1 MASDEQQQQDGGR
14 AERAPE
20 PIAQILGRRLRE
32 AREEAGLRQED
43 IAQAATRFGF
53 KWGRSSVA
61 ALEAG
66 ARKLS
71 AEELLM
77 LPRIAQEVG
86 LPGDQLIQD
95 TDAVLINDDLAL
107 WGRSLRRMLLTRSE
121 SQSLHKANKQHRKKF
136 EDAIFARTPAT
147 TLPIVG
153 EFLNPDERLRNARFY
168 VDRYA
173 SMLLGVYLWPQ
184 LDEHQARKAVARSV
198 HPAEADRKVAAKIDA
213 DPHTVSLMAEALWGR
228 SLTEERDA
236 RADERS
242 DHEDPRALQGARG
255 YVTRELTQELNLA
268 WNAAPRTA
276 PSEYATKRQVYQAWL
291 RTIAMHYEDAERL
304 ESSIA
309 TLARLAA
316 ESRGEPLQEI
326 AEELRYIFDSN
337 DEDSPQATDD
347 V

>member
-1 MASDEQQQQDGGR
+1 M
-14 AERAPE
+14 
-20 PIAQILGRRLRE
+20 
-32 AREEAGLRQED
+32 
-43 IAQAATRFGF
+43 ATRFGF

-61 ALEAG
+61 ALEGG

-71 AEELLM
+71 AEELLV
-77 LPRIAQEVG
+77 LPLIAQEVG
-86 LPGDQLIQD
+86 LSGDQFIRD
-95 TDAVLINDDLAL
+95 TDVVQVNDDLAL
-107 WGRSLRRMLLTRSE
+107 WGRSVRRMLLTRSE
-121 SQSLHKANKQHRKKF
+121 SQSLHRANKQHSKKF
-136 EDAIFARTPAT
+136 EAAIFARTPAT
-147 TLPIVG
+147 SLPIMG

-173 SMLLGVYLWPQ
+173 SVLLAVYLWPQ
-184 LDEHQARKAVARSV
+184 LDEREARKAVARSV

-213 DPHTVSLMAEALWGR
+213 DPMSVSIMAQALWGR

-255 YVTRELTQELNLA
+255 YVTRELTRELDEA
-268 WNAAPRTA
+268 WNAAPQVA
-276 PSEYATKRQVYQAWL
+276 PRETPTKRQVYQGWL
-291 RTIAMHYEDAERL
+291 QTIAREYEDAERL
-304 ESSIA
+304 EWSMA
-309 TLARLAA
+309 TLARRAA

-326 AEELRYIFDSN
+326 PEELRYIFESN